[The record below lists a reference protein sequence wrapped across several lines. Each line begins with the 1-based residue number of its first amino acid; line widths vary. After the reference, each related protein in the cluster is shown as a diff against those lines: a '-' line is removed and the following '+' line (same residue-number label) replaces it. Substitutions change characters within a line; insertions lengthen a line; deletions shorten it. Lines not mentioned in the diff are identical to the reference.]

1 MGIRTC
7 SLAVMRMGVDR
18 MKNSMP
24 GSLNR
29 ENIMSA
35 HTYKIIELVGS
46 STEGSDQAI
55 RDAIA
60 KAALSVKHMDWYE
73 VIESRGHIVD
83 GKVAHFQVTIKVG
96 FRLE

>member
-1 MGIRTC
+1 MT
-7 SLAVMRMGVDR
+7 
-18 MKNSMP
+18 
-24 GSLNR
+24 
-29 ENIMSA
+29 A

-55 RDAIA
+55 REAIA
-60 KAALSVKHMDWYE
+60 RAALTVKHMDWYE
-73 VIESRGHIVD
+73 VVESRGHIAD